1 MRRRALQDLRIVVI
15 QPLDPTIAIQRL
27 DARAH
32 PATEIAMTIG
42 VDFDSVGLTHS
53 RFADQ
58 HDTIAG
64 TSEQRSVLEA
74 EGTVIKKVSIIT
86 IIVVVVASLAIV
98 AIAKYQRVVQPAIAR
113 GLAAAATDSGGGLA
127 NLEADTLIAADKA
140 IAAPEFAKGNW
151 INSDP
156 LTLDKLRGRVVVVEF
171 WTFGCFN
178 CRNTLPSVKEW
189 DAKYRDR
196 GLTIVGVHTP
206 ETDSE
211 YRIENV
217 RKEVPALG
225 IKYPVVTDNDYTTWK
240 AYGVEAWPT
249 MAVLDKQ
256 GRVRWLHVGEG
267 RYEETENVIKT
278 LLVE

>member
-1 MRRRALQDLRIVVI
+1 
-15 QPLDPTIAIQRL
+15 
-27 DARAH
+27 
-32 PATEIAMTIG
+32 
-42 VDFDSVGLTHS
+42 
-53 RFADQ
+53 
-58 HDTIAG
+58 
-64 TSEQRSVLEA
+64 
-74 EGTVIKKVSIIT
+74 VIKKLSIIS
-86 IIVVVVASLAIV
+86 IIAIVVASLAIV
-98 AIAKYQRVVQPAIAR
+98 AIARYQRVIQPAIER
-113 GLAAAATDSGGGLA
+113 GLAAAADSGGGLA

-156 LTLDKLRGRVVVVEF
+156 LALNKLRGHVVLIEF

-178 CRNTLPSVKEW
+178 CRNTLPTVKEW

-206 ETDSE
+206 EIDNE
-211 YRIENV
+211 YKIENV

-225 IKYPVVTDNDYTTWK
+225 IKYPVVTDNDYATWK

-249 MAVLDKQ
+249 IVVLDKQ

-267 RYEETENVIKT
+267 KYEETENVIKT
-278 LLVE
+278 LLEG